1 MISFLQYMV
10 NGELDII
17 LRLFNSAGILAALG
31 YAISIERRL
40 SRLEGKLSS
49 LFHSLFGDKT

>member
-1 MISFLQYMV
+1 MV